1 VSASPLTVANEDATD
16 YSVPGWAKVTTL
28 ALSLIGLALSVY
40 LTITHFQ
47 PQALVCS
54 GTGVI
59 DCAKVTTSDQS
70 EILGIPV
77 AILGLANYTVM
88 TAFNTPWAWR
98 AKSRWV
104 HVARFVLAIVSMCF
118 VLWLIFAEVEIIGA
132 ICLYCT
138 GVHVTTFALLI
149 VLTIVSPT
157 QLGWSRSRSS

>member
-1 VSASPLTVANEDATD
+1 MSASPLTVANEDATD

-54 GTGVI
+54 GSGVI
-59 DCAKVTTSDQS
+59 DCAKVTTSAQS

-98 AKSRWV
+98 AKSRRV
-104 HVARFVLAIVSMCF
+104 HVARFGLAMVSMCF